1 MNRRIPATGSLAV
14 LVVLVV
20 VLLVALLAP
29 GASAATKRN
38 LPVTH
43 PLLVPPAVAVD
54 DTGVPGVALGGYPV
68 PSPGPVD
75 PLEPSLHDAMRH
87 LWMDHIVWSRVVTM
101 SVFSELKGQSDYET
115 RLAAN
120 AYDMRDLFIPYVGKE
135 AAATFADL
143 FIRHVTLASEV
154 LTAYKSGNETAI
166 RSVTYDW
173 YRNADEI
180 SAYLCKINPSWSYA
194 EMSVLWRTHLDTVVL
209 EALDYKN
216 EDYSGDV
223 MCYDAAQDHVF
234 VLADYLSDN
243 LTPRK

>member
-14 LVVLVV
+14 LVVL
-20 VLLVALLAP
+20 LVITLLAP
-29 GASAATKRN
+29 GASAATKKN

-43 PLLVPPAVAVD
+43 PVLLPPAVAVD

-68 PSPGPVD
+68 PTPGPVD

-101 SVFSELKGQSDYET
+101 SVFSELKGQSDYEA
-115 RLAAN
+115 RLATN
-120 AYDMRDLFIPYVGKE
+120 VYDMRDLFLPYVGKE

-143 FIRHVTLASEV
+143 FMRHVTLASEV

-243 LTPRK
+243 LSPRK